1 LAVIIL
7 LLFLRVPVYRGAQE
21 QNQVSYFT
29 NLREGLVYVKDR
41 GFRGQ
46 PVTP

>member
-1 LAVIIL
+1 
-7 LLFLRVPVYRGAQE
+7 VPVHRGAQE